1 MSEHSERDQHSEPA
15 REEKAFASLEKRLPV
30 FTGIVW
36 LIMIAFSLTKA
47 DWRIT
52 TGIIL
57 GGALA
62 LLNYYWMKSSIAAV
76 FKTITHGDGK
86 PSLIA
91 RYILRYFAIVCA
103 VVLANE
109 LKIITIPATII
120 GLCSFAGAVFLES
133 FYQIYLLIVKRE
145 EN

>member
-1 MSEHSERDQHSEPA
+1 MSEHSERDQHSEP
-15 REEKAFASLEKRLPV
+15 ESEKKAFASLEKRLPV

-62 LLNYYWMKSSIAAV
+62 FLNYYWLKSSIAAV
-76 FKTITHGDGK
+76 FKTITDSNGK
-86 PSLIA
+86 PSLMA
-91 RYILRYFAIVCA
+91 RYVLRYFAIVCA
-103 VVLANE
+103 VILANE
-109 LKIITIPATII
+109 LKIVSIPATII

-133 FYQIYLLIVKRE
+133 IYQIYLLIVKRE